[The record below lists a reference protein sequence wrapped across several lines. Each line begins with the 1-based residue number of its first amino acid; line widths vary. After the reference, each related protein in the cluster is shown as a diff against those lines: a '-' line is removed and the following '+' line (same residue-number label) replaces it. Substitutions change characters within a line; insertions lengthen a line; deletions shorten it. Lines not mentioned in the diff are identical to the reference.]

1 MGDLD
6 RCHGPIRSFSGRL
19 IGPVALS
26 SDVLSCHLLWGGL
39 SSRVPCSAPCPSAD
53 SGALVLRN
61 VAKTDPDSA
70 LGLAKV
76 ILGPPCATSGCHS
89 QDSDTCS
96 LYPVLRA
103 MSQGSWFAALIQYCM
118 DPSEIG
124 GTAVGVT
131 GHFPERMA
139 SDRRKWAAGNGTQ
152 TLNGEDTPPN
162 NTMTLS
168 PGDSGLWGPRN
179 PAWQLLGV
187 HFSFLSSH
195 LGKEDWSRGGRC
207 LADATSCLPA
217 PV

>member
-1 MGDLD
+1 M
-6 RCHGPIRSFSGRL
+6 
-19 IGPVALS
+19 ALS

-76 ILGPPCATSGCHS
+76 VLGPPVATSGCHS

-96 LYPVLRA
+96 LYPALRA
-103 MSQGSWFAALIQYCM
+103 MSQGSQFAALVQYCM
-118 DPSEIG
+118 DPSEMD
-124 GTAVGVT
+124 GTTVGVT
-131 GHFPERMA
+131 GHLPERMA
-139 SDRRKWAAGNGTQ
+139 SDRRTWAAGNGTQ

-162 NTMTLS
+162 NLCPSLLVTVACGTHGTQPGSFWVFIFPSS
-168 PGDSGLWGPRN
+168 PPTWGRKT
-179 PAWQLLGV
+179 GV
-187 HFSFLSSH
+187 
-195 LGKEDWSRGGRC
+195 GGEGC